1 MDQLIREN
9 LRKAVLCKQKE
20 KRVILAQGVLVEKH
34 RVGFITDLSLPI
46 IFDRFLFF
54 KLLVADDLFVVE
66 VDVEQ
71 DLSRVLLQ

>member
-1 MDQLIREN
+1 M
-9 LRKAVLCKQKE
+9 
-20 KRVILAQGVLVEKH
+20 ILAQGVLVEKH
-34 RVGFITDLSLPI
+34 RMGFVTDLSFTV

-54 KLLVADDLFVVE
+54 KLLVANDLFIVE

>member
-1 MDQLIREN
+1 M
-9 LRKAVLCKQKE
+9 
-20 KRVILAQGVLVEKH
+20 ILAQGVLVEKH

>member
-1 MDQLIREN
+1 M
-9 LRKAVLCKQKE
+9 
-20 KRVILAQGVLVEKH
+20 ILAQGVLVEKH
-34 RVGFITDLSLPI
+34 RVGFITDLSLSI
-46 IFDRFLFF
+46 IFDRFLLF